1 MSPAAT
7 SLRRVSVSV
16 ARERAEEARALMLEL
31 FPEGFEEVEK
41 RAGIELV
48 AYTDA
53 AGATTLWRAFGEFS
67 WREVPDD
74 WDERWKRFHRPL
86 RLGPLWIGPPWE
98 APPADAVAIVID
110 PGRAFGTGAH
120 ETTRLCLGFVL
131 ELERGSLLDVG
142 CGSGVLAIAAAK
154 LGFAPVVAV
163 DHDPVAVDAARA
175 NARANGISIDLR
187 LADALR
193 DELPAAEYALANISA
208 TAVEQ
213 VAGNVRVRR
222 LVTAGYLASETLSL
236 PGYRGLER
244 RTLGSW
250 AADLWERERPRR
262 RRRSA

>member
-1 MSPAAT
+1 
-7 SLRRVSVSV
+7 
-16 ARERAEEARALMLEL
+16 
-31 FPEGFEEVEK
+31 
-41 RAGIELV
+41 
-48 AYTDA
+48 
-53 AGATTLWRAFGEFS
+53 
-67 WREVPDD
+67 
-74 WDERWKRFHRPL
+74 
-86 RLGPLWIGPPWE
+86 
-98 APPADAVAIVID
+98 
-110 PGRAFGTGAH
+110 
-120 ETTRLCLGFVL
+120 VL

-193 DELPAAEYALANISA
+193 DELPAAQYALANISA

-213 VAGNVRVRR
+213 VAGNLRVRR
-222 LVTAGYLASETLSL
+222 LVTAGYLASERLSL
-236 PGYRGLER
+236 RGYGRLER
-244 RTLGSW
+244 RMLGSW